1 MPLLPQQKISPSV
14 SAKASQEFLQIAGIR
29 DGIAIMKN
37 GGLRAILMA
46 SSLNFALKAADEQD
60 AITYQY
66 QNFLNALDFSLQIVI
81 QSRKLNI
88 LPYLELIRKAAKDE
102 TNELLKIQMEEYI
115 DFVKTFV
122 DLSNIVSKTFYVVVP
137 LDQWGSLKSLT
148 GGPGAPQAFRK
159 KKPNFKKEWIR

>member
-122 DLSNIVSKTFYVVVP
+122 DLSNIVSKTF
-137 LDQWGSLKSLT
+137 
-148 GGPGAPQAFRK
+148 
-159 KKPNFKKEWIR
+159 